1 MWVVDAD
8 EGSSAV
14 SLRGTLC
21 FLRAYIAAVLIE
33 QCQMGKRQSDTA
45 HWYGVE
51 WTLDLT
57 ELRELDGEGTRSR
70 APSRRQPRVFVY
82 AHRIRPAV
90 IQIPKRQQRH
100 KQSGLA
106 H

>member
-1 MWVVDAD
+1 MLTADVDARKAVEDEDGWEGIELVWVVDAD

-57 ELRELDGEGTRSR
+57 ELRELDGGIGR
-70 APSRRQPRVFVY
+70 AHV
-82 AHRIRPAV
+82 
-90 IQIPKRQQRH
+90 
-100 KQSGLA
+100 
-106 H
+106 